1 MSYKITPEQLREWAS
16 RCEAR
21 LDPTSDPAQLR
32 AHADALEELAALRE
46 QLAERE
52 NWDRLRGEE
61 ARRLANE
68 IAEARRTRDVVLS
81 ANVNITMERDQI
93 RKQLAERDAE
103 IAALKGHAVEPRI
116 GLNSDGSLDE
126 VVGSPGHIEQL
137 DSGHWF
143 VEIGEYAIWLH
154 AKGKIVA
161 HYEHRA
167 AYPKE

>member
-1 MSYKITPEQLREWAS
+1 MSDKITPEQLRK
-16 RCEAR
+16 EAVAVER
-21 LDPTSDPAQLR
+21 MHGETLTVDWRTKQANQLR
-32 AHADALEELAALRE
+32 AHAAALEELAALRE
-46 QLAERE
+46 QLAE
-52 NWDRLRGEE
+52 
-61 ARRLANE
+61 AR
-68 IAEARRTRDVVLS
+68 
-81 ANVNITMERDQI
+81 
-93 RKQLAERDAE
+93 AE

-161 HYEHRA
+161 HHEHRA
-167 AYPKE
+167 AYPKED

>member
-1 MSYKITPEQLREWAS
+1 MSETPRTDSYLQNAEITCADDMAIHAAAFARQLEREN
-16 RCEAR
+16 
-21 LDPTSDPAQLR
+21 
-32 AHADALEELAALRE
+32 AALRE
-46 QLAERE
+46 
-52 NWDRLRGEE
+52 
-61 ARRLANE
+61 
-68 IAEARRTRDVVLS
+68 
-81 ANVNITMERDQI
+81 
-93 RKQLAERDAE
+93 QLAERDAE

-154 AKGKIVA
+154 TKGKIVA

-167 AYPKE
+167 AYPKED

>member
-1 MSYKITPEQLREWAS
+1 MSADNDLLLDNAAVCSQHPALEDSTVRECITLNVISPLRRELAILRE
-16 RCEAR
+16 
-21 LDPTSDPAQLR
+21 
-32 AHADALEELAALRE
+32 
-46 QLAERE
+46 
-52 NWDRLRGEE
+52 
-61 ARRLANE
+61 
-68 IAEARRTRDVVLS
+68 
-81 ANVNITMERDQI
+81 
-93 RKQLAERDAE
+93 QLAERDAE

-154 AKGKIVA
+154 TKGKIVA

-167 AYPKE
+167 AYPKED